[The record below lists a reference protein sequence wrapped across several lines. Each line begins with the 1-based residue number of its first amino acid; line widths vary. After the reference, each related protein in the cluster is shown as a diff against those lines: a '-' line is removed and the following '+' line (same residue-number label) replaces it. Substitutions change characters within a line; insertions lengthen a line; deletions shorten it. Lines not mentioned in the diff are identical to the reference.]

1 MLPNSFG
8 EAISTPTTISEKDF
22 SKIKKTIFFLQ
33 VDTNPL

>member
-8 EAISTPTTISEKDF
+8 EPISTPTTTEKDF
-22 SKIKKTIFFLQ
+22 SKTKKTIFLIQ

>member
-8 EAISTPTTISEKDF
+8 EVISTPTTITEKDF
-22 SKIKKTIFFLQ
+22 SKIKKTTFLIQ